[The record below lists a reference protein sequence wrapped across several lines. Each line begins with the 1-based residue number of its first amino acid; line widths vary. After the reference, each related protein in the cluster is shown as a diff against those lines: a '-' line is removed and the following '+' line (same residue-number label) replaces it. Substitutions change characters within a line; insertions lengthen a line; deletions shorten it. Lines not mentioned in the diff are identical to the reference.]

1 MNRIRMFDYLEQ
13 YRRLQD
19 EMRAALERVLASGQ
33 LILGPEGQRFEQAFA
48 AFLGGGGTCV
58 AVNSG
63 TDALA
68 IGLRALGVGPGDE
81 VVTVA
86 NTAVPTVSA
95 VRMAGATPV
104 FVDVDADTALMD
116 LDEVPRRLTPRTK
129 AVIPVHLYG
138 NVVDVP
144 RLAGLLAGR
153 GIAILEDCAQ
163 AHGATLGGRPA
174 GTMGAVG
181 AFSFYPTKNLGAYG
195 DGGLCFSAD
204 PELVRKM
211 RRIRMYGFDG
221 RYYAE
226 MEGVN
231 SRLDEL
237 QAAVL
242 NVKLPHL
249 ADWVERR
256 RALAALYD
264 RLLPAAVRPL
274 RPAAGVAHAYHLYV
288 VRVPDRDRVRMALA
302 ERGIDTS
309 IHYPF
314 PIHLMRGYAFL
325 GYAAGS
331 LPVTEALA
339 TQVLSLPLYPE
350 LPDDAVRQ
358 VCRALREVTARP

>member
-1 MNRIRMFDYLEQ
+1 
-13 YRRLQD
+13 
-19 EMRAALERVLASGQ
+19 
-33 LILGPEGQRFEQAFA
+33 
-48 AFLGGGGTCV
+48 
-58 AVNSG
+58 
-63 TDALA
+63 
-68 IGLRALGVGPGDE
+68 
-81 VVTVA
+81 
-86 NTAVPTVSA
+86 
-95 VRMAGATPV
+95 
-104 FVDVDADTALMD
+104 
-116 LDEVPRRLTPRTK
+116 
-129 AVIPVHLYG
+129 
-138 NVVDVP
+138 VP